1 MWLGSSSPLC
11 ILGPGHPSALGWH
24 AAKVKSMCFG
34 ARSLALLPGV
44 SNSMTLYVLKSF
56 SHVRL
61 CDPVDYSP
69 PGSLVYGLLQAR
81 ILEWV
86 ATLSFSRGSSQPRDL
101 TRISCVSCT
110 AGRFFTTEPPGEVQ
124 CDLGQ
129 AILPPCALVPTSVNE
144 SAFSAEAL

>member
-61 CDPVDYSP
+61 CDPVEYSP

-86 ATLSFSRGSSQPRDL
+86 ATVSFSRGSSQPKDL

-110 AGRFFTTEPPGEVQ
+110 AGRFFTTEPPGKSSVTLER
-124 CDLGQ
+124 LFY
-129 AILPPCALVPTSVNE
+129 LPVRWFPHL
-144 SAFSAEAL
+144 